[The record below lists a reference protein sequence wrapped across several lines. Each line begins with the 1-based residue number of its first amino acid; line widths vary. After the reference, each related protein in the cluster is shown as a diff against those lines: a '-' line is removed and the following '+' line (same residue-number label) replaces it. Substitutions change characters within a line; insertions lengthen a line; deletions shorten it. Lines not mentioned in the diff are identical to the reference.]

1 MPDDRHGKDD
11 FEYEKK
17 KSQPKYKTVGSE
29 EELGDMH
36 FSTENYSVALEYYE
50 KALQKIHLAPQPAEL
65 LRIYR
70 KISDCYVQK
79 GLFREAATFLQSA
92 ESHCEER

>member
-1 MPDDRHGKDD
+1 MPDNPQGRDD

-17 KSQPKYKTVGSE
+17 KSQPNYKVIGPE

-50 KALQKIHLAPQPAEL
+50 KALQKIHSNPHPSEL

-79 GLFREAATFLQSA
+79 GLLHEAMTFLESA
-92 ESHCEER
+92 ES